1 MKIPFKTIITPTA
14 PAQSVQDGI
23 EIDEQLF
30 SSKSV
35 SVFNEVM
42 DYFTLK
48 MIWCKLPKKV
58 SVQLHIPQSLLGG
71 EQAQE
76 CINACKVCCEYM
88 STFIPSIS
96 KDDIKLVSTNHN
108 NIKLVITYQPMTS

>member
-1 MKIPFKTIITPTA
+1 MKSPFKTIITPTA

-58 SVQLHIPQSLLGG
+58 SVQLHIPQGLLGG

-76 CINACKVCCEYM
+76 CLNAYKVCCEYM
-88 STFIPSIS
+88 RTFIPGIE
-96 KDDIKLVSTNHN
+96 IKEPVRTNDN
-108 NIKLVITYQPMTS
+108 NIKLVTTYQPMIS